1 MLPKDIEFLKP
12 QGNIEYFTRSLSI
25 VDTRSCGATKDLLW
39 FLYLSFSFANF
50 SHSPYLFRNF
60 NTSFLNMA
68 APSKKVVLAALLL
81 NICFSILIVLTNKW
95 IYTHYGFPNLTMNC
109 IHFVFTTLGLL
120 ICQKLN
126 IFQPKS
132 LPIRQMIP
140 LSLTFGG
147 FVVFTNLSL
156 QENTVG
162 TYQLAKYMTTPC
174 IMLIQTYFYGRKFST
189 KVKITVVCHNNNN
202 NYNK

>member
-1 MLPKDIEFLKP
+1 
-12 QGNIEYFTRSLSI
+12 
-25 VDTRSCGATKDLLW
+25 
-39 FLYLSFSFANF
+39 
-50 SHSPYLFRNF
+50 
-60 NTSFLNMA
+60 
-68 APSKKVVLAALLL
+68 
-81 NICFSILIVLTNKW
+81 
-95 IYTHYGFPNLTMNC
+95 
-109 IHFVFTTLGLL
+109 
-120 ICQKLN
+120 
-126 IFQPKS
+126 
-132 LPIRQMIP
+132 MIP